1 MKTKKTIAALLIYA
15 GFLFLSINV
24 AFGHDIW
31 DRLKK
36 WRER

>member
-24 AFGHDIW
+24 ALGHDIW